1 MGKPPRAMRK
11 GLTRPPPPQSLVAT
25 RGEGALS
32 TGYYDDNAER
42 FFADTAFVD
51 LSEGRS
57 RFVAALPPGGRIL
70 DAGCGSGRDALAFH
84 ELGFEVTA
92 FDGSAA
98 MVTRASALTGLAV
111 LHLSFAEVAWREA
124 FDGIWANASLL
135 HVPRRDLPDM
145 MRRLRA
151 ALVPGGV
158 WELSFKLGSG
168 ERHTPGRLFTD
179 LDEPAARALIH
190 EVGGLETL
198 AITVS
203 YDVRPGRET
212 EGWTNV
218 LVRRV
223 G

>member
-1 MGKPPRAMRK
+1 M
-11 GLTRPPPPQSLVAT
+11 
-25 RGEGALS
+25 S

-51 LSEGRS
+51 LSEGRR
-57 RFVAALPPGGRIL
+57 RFVAALPSGGRVL
-70 DAGCGSGRDALAFH
+70 DAGCGSGRDALAFR

-98 MVTRASALTGLAV
+98 MAARASALTGLPV
-111 LHLSFAEVAWREA
+111 LHANFADVRWREA

-135 HVPRRDLPDM
+135 HVPRRDLPDI
-145 MRRLRA
+145 MRRLRT

-158 WELSFKLGSG
+158 WELSFKLGGG

-179 LDEPAARALIH
+179 LDVPAAQALID
-190 EVGGLETL
+190 EVRGLETL

-212 EGWTNV
+212 EGWTNL

>member
-1 MGKPPRAMRK
+1 M
-11 GLTRPPPPQSLVAT
+11 
-25 RGEGALS
+25 S
-32 TGYYDDNAER
+32 TSYYDENAER

-51 LSEGRS
+51 FSEGRS

-98 MVTRASALTGLAV
+98 MAARASALTGLPV
-111 LHLSFAEVAWREA
+111 LHLNFTDVAWREA

-135 HVPRRDLPDM
+135 HVPRRELPDI
-145 MRRLRA
+145 MRRLRT

-168 ERHTPGRLFTD
+168 ERHTPRRLFTD
-179 LDEPAARALIH
+179 LDVPAAQALID

-212 EGWTNV
+212 EGWTNL

>member
-1 MGKPPRAMRK
+1 M
-11 GLTRPPPPQSLVAT
+11 
-25 RGEGALS
+25 S
-32 TGYYDDNAER
+32 TAYYDDNAEQ

-51 LSEGRS
+51 LSEGRR
-57 RFVAALPPGGRIL
+57 RFVAALPPGGRVL

-84 ELGFEVTA
+84 ELGFAVTA

-98 MVTRASALTGLAV
+98 MVARARAFTGLAV
-111 LHLSFAEVAWREA
+111 LHLNFADVAWRES
-124 FDGIWANASLL
+124 FDGIWASASLL
-135 HVPRRDLPDM
+135 HVPRKDLPAI
-145 MRRLRA
+145 MRRLRE

-158 WELSFKLGSG
+158 WELSFKLGAG
-168 ERHTPGRLFTD
+168 ERHAYGRLFTD
-179 LDEPAARALIH
+179 LDIPAAQALID

-198 AITVS
+198 DITVS

-212 EGWTNV
+212 EGWTNL